1 MRILVTGGAGYIGSH
16 TCKTLAQAGYLPIT
30 YDNLSTGHRWAV
42 RWGPLVEGD
51 LRDTTRLVQ
60 TLRAYNIEAV
70 FHFAANSL
78 VGESQRNPR
87 KYYHNNLVNSLGLLD
102 AMLDAGVQQLVFSS
116 TCATYGEPQ
125 AESMDEDHPQR
136 PVNPYGES
144 KLAIERALHWY
155 SAAYGLQYAALRY
168 FNAAGASAD
177 GEIGEAHDPETHLIP
192 LVLEAAMNP
201 ERPISI
207 FGTDYP
213 TPDGTAIRDYI
224 HVEDLADAHVLALR
238 YLAEKATSDAF
249 NLGTGAGYSVREVI
263 AEAEAAT
270 GRRVAFVEDRRRDGD
285 PPRLIAAAS
294 RAQTELQW
302 AARRSMA
309 EMIQS
314 AWKWMLKMSC
324 PDSRPFHPGAVGQE
338 HPGAAVI
345 GCQSWTLLTQ

>member
-16 TCKTLAQAGYLPIT
+16 TCKALAQAGYLPIT

-42 RWGPLVEGD
+42 RWGPLVVGD
-51 LRDTTRLVQ
+51 LRDTTRLAQ
-60 TLRAYNIEAV
+60 TLRAYDIEAV

-87 KYYHNNLVNSLGLLD
+87 KYYQNNLISSLGLLD
-102 AMLDAGVQQLVFSS
+102 AMLDAGVQRLVFSS
-116 TCATYGEPQ
+116 TCATYGQPQ

-155 SAAYGLQYAALRY
+155 SAAFGLQYAALRY

-192 LVLEAAMNP
+192 VVLEAAMNP
-201 ERPISI
+201 DRPISI
-207 FGTDYP
+207 LGTDYP

-238 YLAEKATSDAF
+238 YLARTGTSGAF
-249 NLGTGAGYSVREVI
+249 NLGTGAGYSVRDVI
-263 AEAEAAT
+263 AEAEAVT
-270 GRRVAFVEDRRRDGD
+270 GRRVAFVEDRRREGD
-285 PPRLIAAAS
+285 PSRLVAAAS
-294 RAQTELQW
+294 RAEIELLW
-302 AARRSMA
+302 KPGRSSMA

-314 AWKWMLKMSC
+314 AWKWMLIMSR
-324 PDSRPFHPGAVGQE
+324 PDSPPIHPGVVGQE
-338 HPGAAVI
+338 HSRAVA
-345 GCQSWTLLTQ
+345 GLCP